1 MKSFDV
7 QSYNKNVSLFLK
19 NKGQYLLLEI
29 LALSLIVYVY
39 KVLAVEWLHDKMS
52 LLYQFVP
59 VAYTWWYVLVSFK
72 QVTLFW

>member
-7 QSYNKNVSLFLK
+7 QSHNKNVSLFLK

>member
-7 QSYNKNVSLFLK
+7 QSHNKNVSLFLK
-19 NKGQYLLLEI
+19 NKGQYLLLENCLCI
-29 LALSLIVYVY
+29 Q
-39 KVLAVEWLHDKMS
+39 VLAVEWLHDKMS

>member
-7 QSYNKNVSLFLK
+7 QSHNKKVSLFLK
-19 NKGQYLLLEI
+19 NKIRDIGSVINCLCIQ
-29 LALSLIVYVY
+29 
-39 KVLAVEWLHDKMS
+39 VLAVEWLHDKMS

>member
-59 VAYTWWYVLVSFK
+59 VAYTWWYTSIF
-72 QVTLFW
+72 